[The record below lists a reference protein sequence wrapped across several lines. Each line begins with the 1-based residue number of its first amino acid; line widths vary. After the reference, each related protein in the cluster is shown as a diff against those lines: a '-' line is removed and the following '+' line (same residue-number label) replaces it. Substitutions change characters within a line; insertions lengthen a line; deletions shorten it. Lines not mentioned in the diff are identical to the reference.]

1 MQERKSPYVQERK
14 SPYVQERKSPYV
26 KNYGIE
32 EEETF
37 SVPPKKQEENFFIS
51 SIGCNDIY
59 SCW

>member
-37 SVPPKKQEENFFIS
+37 SAPPKKQENYDDVIT
-51 SIGCNDIY
+51 IPI
-59 SCW
+59 W